1 MAPKIMKGTQLRRP
15 ILLPVFSLLFGMMVV
30 AISGRTFDGVF
41 FAMILVI
48 AIVVVLFFVKAMAS
62 IDKAIIWRNRIICV
76 AIFLALGVSFFN
88 NASNRSFYLNDYD
101 GRTVTL
107 NGTVLFAENK
117 GKDVYYLTLLA
128 RAAQG
133 SILPKPEKALIKIYG
148 HLEEFQDLVGR
159 DIQIRG
165 KLEIP
170 SPARNPKCFDY
181 GKYLKTK
188 GIGSIVTVNPRF
200 IEDRGWQNGVFYLGW
215 RLLNKISLIKWE
227 FVHTISR
234 EIPPEQMALVKG
246 MLFGDKSDIDSEVL
260 LQFQRNSTAHI
271 LAVSGLHVGMIY
283 GLLLLIFR
291 KRNSFAL
298 DVIIMTLLGI
308 YAVMSFLAPS
318 VVRAVFMIGIHIFAK
333 RFHFRY
339 DLLSATVFTGGVILL
354 VNPMMLIN
362 AGFQLSYIA
371 LLAMSFL
378 IPFLKQQVP
387 LIYLRPFLPLVA
399 IQIGLIPIIA
409 FHFNH
414 LSFMGIIANVPTIFL
429 SGLIIPLLIIL
440 FPMHFFSSGILIQTL
455 GTATGWLIEVLVST
469 NETLYF
475 QGKFS
480 TLIPSPPFWSVLLV
494 YLVLF
499 YMTSELASI
508 WIARKYLTKFLGTGV
523 LIVFIAILSGIALED
538 EFKDMGIIFLDVGQ
552 GDCLFIE
559 TPTGKTAMIDS
570 GGSASYDVGSKTLLP
585 FLLKNGHGKLDLAI
599 VTHLHQDHYGG
610 FKTLS
615 REIPIGGLVLY
626 EGYESQKPN
635 IVSESGFNA
644 NQLIF
649 SRKGD
654 SIKLDEEVSIE
665 ILYPEIWEE
674 GAQYLPEDENQMSLV
689 LMVVYNGIRIL
700 MTGDIDQEGE
710 EKVINALDDKEKG
723 DLKCDVLK
731 VPHHGSK
738 YSMGGSFIEYT
749 NPDCAVI
756 QVGKNNFGHPS
767 SSVLEKC
774 MERDII
780 VFRNDLQ
787 GAIGIQRKNGAAEN
801 LWIKTMITTEL

>member
-1 MAPKIMKGTQLRRP
+1 MI
-15 ILLPVFSLLFGMMVV
+15 V
-30 AISGRTFDGVF
+30 AISGGRFNGVF
-41 FAMILVI
+41 FALLLL
-48 AIVVVLFFVKAMAS
+48 IVTVALLFFVKTITP
-62 IDKAIIWRNRIICV
+62 IDEATIWRNRIICT
-76 AIFLALGVSFFN
+76 AIFLSLGVSFFN
-88 NASNRSFYLNDYD
+88 HESTRTYYLNDFHEK
-101 GRTVTL
+101 TVTL

-117 GKDVYYLTLLA
+117 DKDVYYLTLLV
-128 RAAQG
+128 REGQG
-133 SILPKPEKALIKIYG
+133 SVLPNPERALIRIYG

-181 GKYLKTK
+181 RKYLKTK
-188 GIGSIVTVNPRF
+188 RIGSIVNVNPRF
-200 IEDRGWQNGVFYLGW
+200 IEDRGWQDGLFYLGW
-215 RLLNKISLIKWE
+215 RLLHKISLVKWE
-227 FVHTISR
+227 FIHTMSR
-234 EIPPEQMALVKG
+234 EIPPDQMALVKG

-260 LQFQRNSTAHI
+260 VQFQRNSTAHI

-291 KRNSFAL
+291 KKNSFVF
-298 DVIIMTLLGI
+298 DVIIMALLVV

-318 VVRAVFMIGIHIFAK
+318 VVRAVFMIGIHIVAK

-339 DLLSATVFTGGVILL
+339 DLLSATAFTGGVILL

-378 IPFLKQQVP
+378 IPFLKHQVT
-387 LIYLRPFLPLVA
+387 LLFLRPFLPLIA

-414 LSFMGIIANVPTIFL
+414 LSFMGIVANIPTIFL
-429 SGLIIPLLIIL
+429 AGLIIPLLIIL
-440 FPMHFFSSGILIQTL
+440 FPLHFISSGILIQTL
-455 GTATGWLIEVLVST
+455 ATSTGWLIEAIVSM

-480 TLIPSPPFWSVLLV
+480 TLIPSPPFWAVLLF
-494 YLVLF
+494 YLGLF
-499 YMTSELASI
+499 YMTSELVNI
-508 WIARKYLTKFLGTGV
+508 WIVRKQLTKFLASAV
-523 LIVFIAILSGIALED
+523 LIIFISILAGTALED
-538 EFKDMGIIFLDVGQ
+538 EFKDIGIIFLDVGQ

-570 GGSASYDVGSKTLLP
+570 GGSTGYDVGSKTLLP
-585 FLLKNGHGKLDLAI
+585 FLLKNGHSKLDLAI

-615 REIPIGGLVLY
+615 HEIPIGGLVLY
-626 EGYESQKPN
+626 EGYESQKAN

-654 SIKLDEEVSIE
+654 SIKLDEQVSIE
-665 ILYPEIWEE
+665 IFYPEIWKE
-674 GAQYLPEDENQMSLV
+674 GAKYLPEDENQMSLV
-689 LMVVYNGIRIL
+689 MMVVYNGIRIL
-700 MTGDIDQEGE
+700 MTGDIDQDGE
-710 EKVINALDDKEKG
+710 EAVMDAFEDKNKEV
-723 DLKCDVLK
+723 LKCDILK

-738 YSMGGSFIEYT
+738 YSMGSSFIEYT
-749 NPDCAVI
+749 NPNCGII

-767 SSVLEKC
+767 SCVLEKC

-780 VFRNDLQ
+780 VFRNDLH
-787 GAIGIQRKNGAAEN
+787 GAVGIQSKNRAGED